1 MGTRRK
7 MFVIV
12 IRWPTNYVWGFLFDF
27 YSFLIIFTN
36 SSYRKSAEKEII
48 MISDTVKSLTD
59 FFYVDTHRFFFVGKQ
74 TKTFKFFESWNTKIS
89 NNKNTFNKLLAGEN
103 ILDSLGFLFV

>member
-1 MGTRRK
+1 M
-7 MFVIV
+7 
-12 IRWPTNYVWGFLFDF
+12 
-27 YSFLIIFTN
+27 
-36 SSYRKSAEKEII
+36 
-48 MISDTVKSLTD
+48 LTH
-59 FFYVDTHRFFFVGKQ
+59 TGFFVGKQ